1 MTGQADP
8 VPKVFQRSATHQGV
22 GAMLEAV
29 DQKALFDYWHDRVRL
44 KNLPRIGAQEH
55 VPTQVLR
62 DACPNYDELR
72 TVQTASRRQARQ
84 RRLN

>member
-1 MTGQADP
+1 MP
-8 VPKVFQRSATHQGV
+8 QGV

-55 VPTQVLR
+55 VPTHKPVR
-62 DACPNYDELR
+62 PM
-72 TVQTASRRQARQ
+72 ASRS
-84 RRLN
+84 RRA